1 MELVRSPR
9 RLSFS
14 LPLFFLRLSF
24 HILTHLSLFVR
35 CSTEAGPTGLE
46 DVSTYPAL
54 IAELIKRGWEDKEIE
69 ALAGGN
75 VLRIMEGVE
84 RVAEELKGKKASMGA
99 YGKRKDLKRK
109 F

>member
-1 MELVRSPR
+1 M
-9 RLSFS
+9 F
-14 LPLFFLRLSF
+14 
-24 HILTHLSLFVR
+24 THLASHPFFH
-35 CSTEAGPTGLE
+35 TEAGPVGLE

-84 RVAEELKGKKASMGA
+84 RVVEELKAEKASMGA
-99 YGKRKDLKRK
+99 YGKRRDLKRK